1 MALRWLVLVLSVVL
15 TFGGAGTAL
24 AESDP
29 TPAPQSMAA
38 LGDSITRAFHS
49 NCGLLNDCPE
59 NSWSTG
65 SAVDSHAVRIGDLT
79 GSAVRA
85 DNLAV
90 TGAVA
95 ADIASQAA
103 NIAPDTEYVTVLVG
117 ANDAC
122 TDTVSQMTP
131 VADFRSDIEIA
142 LDTISGV
149 APAAD
154 VYVVSIPDLYR
165 LWEVGSASG
174 SARFTWWLYGIC
186 QSMLQSP
193 RSTQQADVQRRLT
206 VRQRVIDFN
215 AALEAECAEYVGTC
229 HYDGGAVFG
238 YPFVLSQLSTID
250 YFHPN
255 VTGQQVLAAVTWDAG
270 FTWTTGEPPA
280 NNPPLADAGPD
291 QTVIADESGFAS
303 VVIDGSG
310 SSDPDGD
317 PLVYSWTL
325 DSMSAAGATI
335 TFDLAVG
342 SHVATLTVDDGRGG
356 TDSDT
361 VTVTVE
367 SSTPPPPEPTIHVGD
382 LDGASASAPR
392 NRWEASVTIT
402 VHDAADAPIAGITV
416 TGVWSDAARGSASCV
431 TDGDGTCTVTK
442 ANLKHNR
449 SSATLTITQLDGVGA
464 AYDAGANHD
473 PDGDSNGTVIGVPAP

>member
-1 MALRWLVLVLSVVL
+1 MKRWLVLVLSVAL

-24 AESDP
+24 AEAGP
-29 TPAPQSMAA
+29 EVPAPQAMAA

-65 SAVDSHAVRIGDLT
+65 SAVDSHAVRIGNLT
-79 GSAVRA
+79 GSTVQT

-95 ADIASQAA
+95 ADIATQASG
-103 NIAPDTEYVTVLVG
+103 IASDTDFVTILVG

-122 TDTVSQMTP
+122 TDTVSQMTS
-131 VADFRSDIEIA
+131 VSDFTADIDAA
-142 LDTISGV
+142 LDAIFGK
-149 APAAD
+149 APNAD
-154 VYVVSIPDLYR
+154 VYLVSIPDLYR

-193 RSTQQADVQRRLT
+193 RSTQQADVERRQI

-215 AALEAECAEYVGTC
+215 AALATECATYAGTC

-255 VTGQQVLAAVTWDAG
+255 VAGQQVLASVTWNAG
-270 FTWTTGEPPA
+270 YTWTTGEPPP
-280 NNPPLADAGPD
+280 NNPPIAEAGPD
-291 QTVIADESGFAS
+291 QTVTADGSGMAQ
-303 VVIDGSG
+303 VTLDGSG

-317 PLVYSWTL
+317 TLTYSWTWDGGSSSGMMPTIVL
-325 DSMSAAGATI
+325 GADT
-335 TFDLAVG
+335 TV
-342 SHVATLTVDDGRGG
+342 TLTVDDGNGG
-356 TDSDT
+356 SDSDT
-361 VTVTVE
+361 VTVFVDP
-367 SSTPPPPEPTIHVGD
+367 STPPPTVTVHIGD
-382 LDGASASAPR
+382 LDAASNSAPR
-392 NRWEASVTIT
+392 NRWEATVTVTVHTASEAGLAGVSVTGT
-402 VHDAADAPIAGITV
+402 
-416 TGVWSDAARGSASCV
+416 WSDAARGSGSCV
-431 TDGDGTCTVTK
+431 TDGSGSCTVVK
-442 ANLKHNR
+442 ANLKGNNPI
-449 SSATLTITQLDGVGA
+449 ATFTVTQVEAVDVV
-464 AYDAGANHD
+464 YDTGANHD
-473 PDGDSNGTVIGVPAP
+473 PDGDSDGTSIIVTKP